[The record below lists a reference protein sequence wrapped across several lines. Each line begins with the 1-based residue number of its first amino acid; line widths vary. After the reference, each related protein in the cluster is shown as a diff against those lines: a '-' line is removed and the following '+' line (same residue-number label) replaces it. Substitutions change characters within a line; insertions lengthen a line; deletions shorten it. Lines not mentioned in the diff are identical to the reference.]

1 MWSDQ
6 FNYPRVPQTCS
17 CCPVGSVSQPTLSTE
32 QLCACVQTSR
42 PALTPGEVCT
52 LPPHQH
58 NKKVQNVILFLD
70 SPGRRQSITFTSCRQ
85 ALQTL
90 CTAYST
96 RNAHFPLRYHT
107 HKLYIAKY
115 GMTIRPFHYCAE
127 CCVGGFCGM
136 I

>member
-6 FNYPRVPQTCS
+6 FNYPPVPQTCS
-17 CCPVGSVSQPTLSTE
+17 CRPVGSVSQSTLSTE
-32 QLCACVQTSR
+32 QLCARVQTSR

-58 NKKVQNVILFLD
+58 NKKVQNLILFLD
-70 SPGRRQSITFTSCRQ
+70 SPGRRQSILFTSRRQ

-96 RNAHFPLRYHT
+96 RNAHFPLRYYT
-107 HKLYIAKY
+107 LKLYIAKY
-115 GMTIRPFHYCAE
+115 GMRIKGLSTNMQ
-127 CCVGGFCGM
+127 CVMSVAFVG
-136 I
+136 